1 MMFGLKP
8 ARVMHGR
15 GARGRKALLFGLL
28 LLVGQVSGISPA
40 AAQLAG
46 CEAALRP
53 AAAAD
58 ANTMIFVLVL
68 DGISVPDSVPGFEDP
83 ARLAGGL
90 SFKIATNLEVLE
102 LDQIA
107 REANEPGVM
116 NTRFRVVPC
125 PQRQPVGSGDISD
138 DAERFLNNRVV
149 LELWGHFDLDEAVFT
164 HAILPLYVRGAPPHV
179 QAGEVFTL
187 SYSYQ
192 ASEAGTARPELRFL
206 KEVLLTSMP
215 LRAYAAAG
223 VAAIALEEREY
234 NLARRYYCSARQV
247 MLDFESERGRLSAH
261 DQRLLVYVEKLSREV
276 IVRAQDDPDYSGA
289 LGSGLIASGTD
300 CTGPLS

>member
-1 MMFGLKP
+1 MIFGLKP
-8 ARVMHGR
+8 ARAMHGR
-15 GARGRKALLFGLL
+15 GARGRKALLFGLF

-53 AAAAD
+53 AAAD
-58 ANTMIFVLVL
+58 ENTMTFVLAL
-68 DGISVPDSVPGFEDP
+68 DRILVPESVPGLENP
-83 ARLAGGL
+83 EILANGL
-90 SFKIATNLEVLE
+90 TFKIATNLEVLE
-102 LDQIA
+102 LAQTA
-107 REANEPGVM
+107 PEANDTGVM
-116 NTRFRVVPC
+116 KARFHVVPC
-125 PQRQPVGSGDISD
+125 PQRRPVGSGDISD

-149 LELWGHFDLDEAVFT
+149 LEIWGHFDLDEAVFT

-192 ASEAGTARPELRFL
+192 ASGAGAARPELRFL

-261 DQRLLVYVEKLSREV
+261 DQRLLVYVEELSREV

-289 LGSGLIASGTD
+289 LGSGLIASGTG

>member
-8 ARVMHGR
+8 APPMHGCS
-15 GARGRKALLFGLL
+15 ARGRKALLFGLL

-53 AAAAD
+53 AAAD
-58 ANTMIFVLVL
+58 GNTMTFVLVL
-68 DGISVPDSVPGFEDP
+68 DRILVPESVPGLENP
-83 ARLAGGL
+83 EILAAGL
-90 SFKIATNLEVLE
+90 IFKIATNLEVLE
-102 LDQIA
+102 LGQMA
-107 REANEPGVM
+107 PEANDTGVM
-116 NTRFRVVPC
+116 TARFRVVPC
-125 PQRQPVGSGDISD
+125 PQRQPVGSGDIGD

-149 LELWGHFDLDEAVFT
+149 LELWGLFDLDEAVFT

-192 ASEAGTARPELRFL
+192 ASEAGSARPELRFL
-206 KEVLLTSMP
+206 KDVLLTSMP
-215 LRAYAAAG
+215 LRAYAAVG

-247 MLDFESERGRLSAH
+247 MLDLESERGRLSAH
-261 DQRLLVYVEKLSREV
+261 DRRLLVYVEELSREV
-276 IVRAQDDPDYSGA
+276 IVRAQNDPSYSGV
-289 LGSGLIASGTD
+289 LGSGLIASGTG